1 MLFKTVAVDNFK
13 NVAQSVFLQS
23 CSVLNHTWHANNKV
37 SYRKTF
43 AGNIYPTLTSSMT
56 LRFGP
61 NRELTSTKHA
71 EFCRQCSTSFMVE
84 KLIQESVNTVQHTC
98 WSWGTK
104 MICCISRPWVV
115 YKVIED
121 RLFNLQLDFKQCLW
135 STVKNCALK
144 LFCERKATI
153 TIYQTYHMRA
163 AMLYHLEIVALMPY
177 IYCWTSS
184 SPQIMTSSQISPS
197 CQCCNM
203 LNESSVECK
212 QSFDPVRDRRSNW
225 CNIMT

>member
-1 MLFKTVAVDNFK
+1 MKPAESWPKMLFKTVAVDNFK

-43 AGNIYPTLTSSMT
+43 AGNINPTLTSSMT

-121 RLFNLQLDFKQCLW
+121 RLFNLQLDCKQCLW
-135 STVKNCALK
+135 STVKNCAL
-144 LFCERKATI
+144 
-153 TIYQTYHMRA
+153 
-163 AMLYHLEIVALMPY
+163 
-177 IYCWTSS
+177 
-184 SPQIMTSSQISPS
+184 
-197 CQCCNM
+197 
-203 LNESSVECK
+203 
-212 QSFDPVRDRRSNW
+212 
-225 CNIMT
+225 